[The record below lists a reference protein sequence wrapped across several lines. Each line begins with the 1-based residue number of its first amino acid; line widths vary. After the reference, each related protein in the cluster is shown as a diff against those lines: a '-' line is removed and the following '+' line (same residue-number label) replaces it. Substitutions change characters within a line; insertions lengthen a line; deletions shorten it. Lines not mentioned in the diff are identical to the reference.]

1 MCYDVPEAHIIKR
14 ITITHFSLS
23 GCTLL
28 LHLKGAFIPLL
39 LEHAEEGDGFDGE
52 ADGVG
57 FRLHLADRAC
67 PFTTVGNFP

>member
-1 MCYDVPEAHIIKR
+1 
-14 ITITHFSLS
+14 
-23 GCTLL
+23 
-28 LHLKGAFIPLL
+28 LKGAFIPLL